1 MFIHASCLY
10 LLSGVVHCKSM
21 HSMLLLKS
29 GLVAFSL
36 VFNKLITSLRT
47 KIFVG
52 RFNTSSL
59 NAFAKVIRA
68 SVKHFVPVNVT

>member
-1 MFIHASCLY
+1 
-10 LLSGVVHCKSM
+10 
-21 HSMLLLKS
+21 MLLLKS
-29 GLVAFSL
+29 GLAAISL

-47 KIFVG
+47 EIFFD

-68 SVKHFVPVNVT
+68 AVRHFVPVNVMYP